1 MCASC
6 APRWCGNRILKNREG
21 LKRSVKEKVTVLSVS
36 FVLFI
41 VGMLALSMERG
52 GGRTIV
58 LALVILALAAVAA
71 RQTIQK
77 LKKKE

>member
-1 MCASC
+1 M
-6 APRWCGNRILKNREG
+6 
-21 LKRSVKEKVTVLSVS
+21 KRSAKEKITVLSVS

-41 VGMLALSMERG
+41 VGVMALSMECG

-58 LALVILALAAVAA
+58 LALVILALVAVAA

>member
-1 MCASC
+1 M
-6 APRWCGNRILKNREG
+6 
-21 LKRSVKEKVTVLSVS
+21 KRSAKEKITVLSVS

-41 VGMLALSMERG
+41 VGVLALSMERG

>member
-1 MCASC
+1 M
-6 APRWCGNRILKNREG
+6 
-21 LKRSVKEKVTVLSVS
+21 KRSVKEKVTVLSVS

-41 VGMLALSMERG
+41 VGVLALSMERG

>member
-1 MCASC
+1 M
-6 APRWCGNRILKNREG
+6 
-21 LKRSVKEKVTVLSVS
+21 KRSVKEKVTVLSVS

>member
-1 MCASC
+1 M
-6 APRWCGNRILKNREG
+6 
-21 LKRSVKEKVTVLSVS
+21 KRSAKEKITVLSVS

-41 VGMLALSMERG
+41 VGVLALSMERG

-58 LALVILALAAVAA
+58 LTLVILALAAVAA

-77 LKKKE
+77 LKKKK

>member
-1 MCASC
+1 M
-6 APRWCGNRILKNREG
+6 
-21 LKRSVKEKVTVLSVS
+21 KRSVKEKITVLSVS

-41 VGMLALSMERG
+41 VGVLALSMERG

>member
-1 MCASC
+1 M
-6 APRWCGNRILKNREG
+6 
-21 LKRSVKEKVTVLSVS
+21 KRSAKEKITVLSVS

-41 VGMLALSMERG
+41 VGVVALSMERG

>member
-1 MCASC
+1 M
-6 APRWCGNRILKNREG
+6 
-21 LKRSVKEKVTVLSVS
+21 KRSVKEKITVLSVS

-41 VGMLALSMERG
+41 VGVLALSMERG
-52 GGRTIV
+52 DGRTIV

>member
-1 MCASC
+1 M
-6 APRWCGNRILKNREG
+6 
-21 LKRSVKEKVTVLSVS
+21 KRSAKEKITVLSVS

-41 VGMLALSMERG
+41 VGVMALSMERG
-52 GGRTIV
+52 DGRTIV

>member
-1 MCASC
+1 M
-6 APRWCGNRILKNREG
+6 
-21 LKRSVKEKVTVLSVS
+21 KRSVKEKITVLSVS

-41 VGMLALSMERG
+41 VGLLALSMERG

>member
-1 MCASC
+1 M
-6 APRWCGNRILKNREG
+6 
-21 LKRSVKEKVTVLSVS
+21 KRSAKEKITVLSVS

-41 VGMLALSMERG
+41 VGVLALSMERG

-58 LALVILALAAVAA
+58 LTLVILALAAVAA

>member
-1 MCASC
+1 M
-6 APRWCGNRILKNREG
+6 
-21 LKRSVKEKVTVLSVS
+21 KRSVKEKITVLSVS

-41 VGMLALSMERG
+41 VGVLALSMERG

-58 LALVILALAAVAA
+58 LALVILALASVAA

>member
-1 MCASC
+1 M
-6 APRWCGNRILKNREG
+6 
-21 LKRSVKEKVTVLSVS
+21 KRSVKEKITVLSVS

-41 VGMLALSMERG
+41 VGVLALSMERG

-58 LALVILALAAVAA
+58 LVLVILALAAVAA

>member
-1 MCASC
+1 M
-6 APRWCGNRILKNREG
+6 
-21 LKRSVKEKVTVLSVS
+21 KRSAKEKITVLSVS

-41 VGMLALSMERG
+41 VGVLALSMERG

-58 LALVILALAAVAA
+58 LTLVILALAVVAA

>member
-1 MCASC
+1 M
-6 APRWCGNRILKNREG
+6 
-21 LKRSVKEKVTVLSVS
+21 KRSAKEKITVLSVS

-41 VGMLALSMERG
+41 VGVLALSMERG

-77 LKKKE
+77 LKKKK